1 MSHGCRNL
9 LLATKNLRLDT
20 NQSPKN
26 RSFAVKKTA
35 SLLTLGQRC
44 KHHGSRL
51 AAALPVKKTASLLTL
66 GQRFKHHG
74 SRLTAALPVK
84 KTASLLTLGQRFK
97 HHGSRLTAA
106 LPVKNRKQYEH
117 QHPRGHCRTLVCR
130 HPGVV
135 LPPRR
140 HRGQCHRIRLRRLLL
155 GSQRPHRKL
164 PAPTKGG
171 SK

>member
-1 MSHGCRNL
+1 MSHGCKNL

-51 AAALPVKKTASLLTL
+51 A
-66 GQRFKHHG
+66 
-74 SRLTAALPVK
+74 AALPVK

>member
-20 NQSPKN
+20 NQSPKS
-26 RSFAVKKTA
+26 RSFAVNKTA

-44 KHHGSRL
+44 
-51 AAALPVKKTASLLTL
+51 
-66 GQRFKHHG
+66 KHHG

-106 LPVKNRKQYEH
+106 LPVKKRKQYEH
-117 QHPRGHCRTLVCR
+117 QHSRGHRRTLVCR

-135 LPPRR
+135 LPPRC

-155 GSQRPHRKL
+155 GAQRPHRKL

>member
-1 MSHGCRNL
+1 MQPIFERATLKGTKNPHSIGKMPRKNLLLRMYIPLSRMSHGCRNL

-20 NQSPKN
+20 NQSPFLPK
-26 RSFAVKKTA
+26 FA
-35 SLLTLGQRC
+35 
-44 KHHGSRL
+44 
-51 AAALPVKKTASLLTL
+51 VKKTASLLTL

-84 KTASLLTLGQRFK
+84 K
-97 HHGSRLTAA
+97 
-106 LPVKNRKQYEH
+106 RKQYEH
-117 QHPRGHCRTLVCR
+117 QHPRGHCRILVCR

-155 GSQRPHRKL
+155 GAQRPH
-164 PAPTKGG
+164 
-171 SK
+171 

>member
-51 AAALPVKKTASLLTL
+51 A
-66 GQRFKHHG
+66 
-74 SRLTAALPVK
+74 AALPVK